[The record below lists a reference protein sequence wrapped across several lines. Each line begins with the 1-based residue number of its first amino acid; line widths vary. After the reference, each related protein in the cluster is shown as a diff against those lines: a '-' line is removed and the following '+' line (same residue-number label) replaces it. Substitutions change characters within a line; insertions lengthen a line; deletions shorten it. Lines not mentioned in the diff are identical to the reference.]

1 MKWNCKKEMALFL
14 TMLALAGCG
23 KEAPPPETGKVP
35 VVVSFGAMEK
45 LTEAIG
51 GDAVSI
57 TVMVPEGTEPHDFEP
72 RAVDLVKLK
81 QAKVFV
87 YNGMGME
94 HWADKALQSAGS
106 DNLVTVNASKHISPI
121 LLEDKEEIEEHGRYD
136 PHTWLGLSEAKEEA
150 RAIRDGLIAA
160 SPENR
165 NLFMKNYETFAVGI
179 DGLQAEYKTKLENA
193 PRRELVTGHAAF
205 GYLARDF
212 SLTQESVEDAFA
224 TGEPPARKLVSLIRF
239 CRAHDVKTIFTEEMM
254 DPALAR
260 TLAEEAGA
268 RSETLSTLEEADDE
282 SYLDTMREN
291 LEKIEGAMNARP

>member
-1 MKWNCKKEMALFL
+1 MKWNCKKEMALLL
-14 TMLALAGCG
+14 TMLALSGCG

-35 VVVSFGAMEK
+35 VVVSFAAMEK

-121 LLEDKEEIEEHGRYD
+121 FLEDEEEIEEHGSYD

-165 NLFMKNYETFAVGI
+165 DLFMKNYETFAAGT
-179 DGLQAEYKTKLENA
+179 DSLQAEYRTKLENA

-224 TGEPPARKLVSLIRF
+224 TGEPPARKLVELIRF
-239 CRAHDVKTIFTEEMM
+239 CRAHHVKTIFTEEMM

-260 TLAEEAGA
+260 TLASEAGA
-268 RSETLSTLEEADDE
+268 SAETLSTLEEPGSE
-282 SYLDTMREN
+282 GYLDTMRDN
-291 LEKIEGAMNARP
+291 LEKIDKALN

>member
-94 HWADKALQSAGS
+94 HWANKALQSAGS

-121 LLEDKEEIEEHGRYD
+121 LLEDEEEIEEHGSYAP
-136 PHTWLGLSEAKEEA
+136 PHLAGPLGSQRRGPCHPGRPHHRLPGKQGPLHEK
-150 RAIRDGLIAA
+150 L
-160 SPENR
+160 R
-165 NLFMKNYETFAVGI
+165 NL
-179 DGLQAEYKTKLENA
+179 
-193 PRRELVTGHAAF
+193 RRR
-205 GYLARDF
+205 YRQLAGRIQD
-212 SLTQESVEDAFA
+212 
-224 TGEPPARKLVSLIRF
+224 
-239 CRAHDVKTIFTEEMM
+239 
-254 DPALAR
+254 
-260 TLAEEAGA
+260 
-268 RSETLSTLEEADDE
+268 
-282 SYLDTMREN
+282 
-291 LEKIEGAMNARP
+291 